1 MRICFISYEYPP
13 DTAIGGIATYVYQ
26 LANAFAAKN
35 ISTEVICGSP
45 LNSETLKANSFL
57 KITRVKCRNVEEFRA
72 LSPDIA
78 HHIHS
83 TNPFDLIEVP
93 EFGAEGLYVKDKL
106 PTLPLIVK
114 LHTPKYLIKE
124 LNDHYYNKKTF
135 RKIIKSFSRK
145 YDYATDVEYQSTVLA
160 DHILSPSL
168 SLRQKISEKWKI
180 EVSRIKHIPNLFFP
194 SASFLNIPANNGGK
208 TVLYAGRLE
217 TRKGVFNLAKAI
229 PQVVKTIPEAK
240 FIFLGKDSRGPL
252 RERSMKEVLLKQLKG
267 FTNNLTFIEHV
278 PSDEVA
284 GYYAKTA
291 VCAFPSLWE
300 NFPNV
305 CLEAMSAG
313 RAIVASAEGGMS
325 EMLPDARAN
334 VLIDPHDPASIAN
347 GLIHS
352 LQSNFKKE
360 TGEANRKKVMHDY
373 SEKLL
378 HDIIDTYSSFI
389 LR

>member
-26 LANAFAAKN
+26 MANAFAAKN

-45 LNSETLKANSFL
+45 LNNDAIEASPYL
-57 KITRVKCRNVEEFRA
+57 KITRIKCRSVEEFRT
-72 LSPDIA
+72 LSPRVA
-78 HHIHS
+78 YHIHS
-83 TNPFDLIEVP
+83 TDPIDLIEVP
-93 EFGAEGLYVKDKL
+93 EFGAEGLYIKDKL
-106 PTLPLIVK
+106 PSVPLVVK

-124 LNDHYYNKKTF
+124 LNDHYYNKKII
-135 RKIIKSFSRK
+135 RKIVKNFGGK
-145 YDYATDVEYQSTVLA
+145 YDYANDKEYQSTVLA

-168 SLRQKISEKWKI
+168 SLRQKISEKWSI
-180 EVSRIKHIPNLFFP
+180 EIRQIKHVPNLFVP
-194 SASFLNIPANNGGK
+194 SDRLLNIPINNNGK
-208 TVLYAGRLE
+208 TVLYIGRLE
-217 TRKGVFNLAKAI
+217 TRKGVFNLSKAI
-229 PQVVKTIPEAK
+229 PQVVRKVPDAR

-267 FTNNLTFIEHV
+267 VTDNVTFIDHV
-278 PSDEVA
+278 PSDKVA
-284 GYYAKTA
+284 EYYANAA
-291 VCAFPSLWE
+291 VCVFPSLWE

-325 EMLPDARAN
+325 EMLPDAQAN
-334 VLIDPHDPASIAN
+334 VLVDPHDPASIAD
-347 GLIHS
+347 GLVHS

-360 TGEANRKKVMHDY
+360 TGEANREKVTGDY
-373 SEKLL
+373 SSKLFE
-378 HDIIDTYSSFI
+378 DILRTYSSFI